1 MGRDIIT
8 SDKVFGSGKAPTSK
22 AVKVGNLIFV
32 CGMPPFDVNRQVAKG
47 DFQAQMRQCMDNI
60 KAVLEA
66 GGSSMDE
73 VAKVTVFLA
82 RESDIP
88 AMNEIYR
95 TYFKEGNYPA
105 RTAIETKL
113 QGDFLG
119 EIECVAEA

>member
-1 MGRDIIT
+1 MAREVIMT
-8 SDKVFGSGKAPTSK
+8 NKVFASGNAPMSK

-32 CGMPPFDVNRQVAKG
+32 CGMPPFDINRQVAKE
-47 DFQAQMRQCMDNI
+47 DFQTQMRQCMDNI

-66 GGSSMDE
+66 GGSSMDA

-82 RESDIP
+82 RESDVP
-88 AMNEIYR
+88 AMNNIYR

-105 RTAIETKL
+105 RTAIEAKL
-113 QGDFLG
+113 QGDFLV

>member
-1 MGRDIIT
+1 MAREILT
-8 SDKVFGSGKAPTSK
+8 SDKVFAGGKAPGSK

-32 CGMPPFDVNRQVAKG
+32 CGMPPFDINRQVAKG

-66 GGSSMDE
+66 GGSSMDKI
-73 VAKVTVFLA
+73 AKVTIFFA
-82 RESDIP
+82 KESDVP

-95 TYFKEGNYPA
+95 PYFKEGNYPA
-105 RTAIETKL
+105 RTAIEAKL
-113 QGDFLG
+113 QGDFLV

>member
-1 MGRDIIT
+1 MAREIIT
-8 SDKVFGSGKAPTSK
+8 SEKVFESGRAPTSK
-22 AVKVGNLIFV
+22 AVKVGNLLFV
-32 CGMPPFDVNRQVAKG
+32 CGMPPFDIDRQVAKG

-73 VAKVTVFLA
+73 IAKVTVFLD
-82 RESDIP
+82 RESDMP

-105 RTAIETKL
+105 RTAIEAKL
-113 QGDFLG
+113 QGDFLV